1 MAKSGKKEASQERKK
16 SMYTL
21 KLSTGHMEKLGDLL
35 TSRGWEDY
43 EVAYARFAFKGGSC
57 NVVGY
62 ESGKL
67 VVQGKGTEDFVRD
80 ILESEITGDPQ
91 LGYESVHHPEWF
103 ELHAGMDESGKGDCF
118 GSISVCTV
126 IADGKA
132 VDAWMKAGIQDSKKI
147 TDGNILKLAKV
158 IRNTPGVVVETMMLG
173 MPKYNELM
181 AKPKANLNLLLAWQ
195 HAKALEKAL
204 DRKAAPWG
212 MLDQFS
218 KQPLV
223 QRYLNSHKD
232 FDLRMQTK
240 AEADPVVAAASIIAR
255 ELYVKQMEELSK
267 VAGEPLMKGA
277 GNHVLEQAKRIF
289 KAQGRTG
296 LEKLA
301 KMHFRTSYLAQGL
314 EPPEKPKSFKR

>member
-1 MAKSGKKEASQERKK
+1 MAKSGKSKSSEERGKT
-16 SMYTL
+16 MYTL
-21 KLSTGHMEKLGDLL
+21 KISDEHMEKLEDIL
-35 TSRGWEDY
+35 SARGWQDY
-43 EVAYARFAFKGGSC
+43 EVAYARFAFKGASC

-62 ESGKL
+62 QSGKL

-80 ILESEITGDPQ
+80 ILESEVTGDPQ

-118 GSISVCTV
+118 GSISVATV

-132 VDAWMKAGIQDSKKI
+132 VESWMKAGIQDSKKI
-147 TDGNILKLAKV
+147 TDGNIQKLAKI
-158 IRNTPGVVVETMMLG
+158 IRKTPGVVVEHMMLS

-204 DRKAAPWG
+204 DRKQAPWG

-223 QRYLNSHKD
+223 QRYMNKHTD

-255 ELYVKQMEELSK
+255 DAYVTQMKELSE
-267 VAGEPLMKGA
+267 ATGEPLMKGA

-289 KAQGRTG
+289 QQSGREG
-296 LEKLA
+296 LEKVA

-314 EPPEKPKSFKR
+314 EPPEKKVFRKR